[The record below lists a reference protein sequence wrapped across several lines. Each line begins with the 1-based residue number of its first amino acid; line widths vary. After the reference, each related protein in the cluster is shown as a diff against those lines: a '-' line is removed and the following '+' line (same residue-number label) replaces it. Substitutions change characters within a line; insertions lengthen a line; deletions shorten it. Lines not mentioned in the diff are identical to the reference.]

1 MFPALTFTDEWS
13 VTKTTLKTQKAV
25 QATSPFYLQLR
36 VVGECLGLLVEAE
49 CRIDLGRI
57 AAELSGNDVPPQD
70 DGLLV
75 VAVGE
80 GQVGHV
86 LLGVGEPEEA
96 G

>member
-1 MFPALTFTDEWS
+1 M
-13 VTKTTLKTQKAV
+13 
-25 QATSPFYLQLR
+25 
-36 VVGECLGLLVEAE
+36 LVEAE
-49 CRIDLGRI
+49 RRIDLGRI